1 MRGGRAQKGEA
12 KVELHRTHPGHVDNR
27 PDDTC
32 GRQPAA
38 RPPVQVR
45 GGASG
50 NGGRQEEGA
59 GSRHTLR
66 QIIMPGRFSTVMK
79 PKVNCFTMC
88 FTKLSTLEVVP
99 EQFCEVTGF
108 SHSKSC

>member
-1 MRGGRAQKGEA
+1 MTPGRKRRRRAGNQCDVTSRQRQQVEDMVEGE
-12 KVELHRTHPGHVDNR
+12 V
-27 PDDTC
+27 
-32 GRQPAA
+32 
-38 RPPVQVR
+38 
-45 GGASG
+45 
-50 NGGRQEEGA
+50 A
-59 GSRHTLR
+59 GSRHTLK

-99 EQFCEVTGF
+99 EQFWEVTGF

>member
-1 MRGGRAQKGEA
+1 MLTTGQM
-12 KVELHRTHPGHVDNR
+12 
-27 PDDTC
+27 
-32 GRQPAA
+32 
-38 RPPVQVR
+38 PPVGGIQVR

-50 NGGRQEEGA
+50 NSGRQEEGA

-99 EQFCEVTGF
+99 EQFWEVTGF